1 MALLPILHYPDP
13 RLRQVSKPVEVFDDA
28 LLELVSDMGETMYE
42 APGVGLA
49 APQIGQ
55 FIRLLVYDPCATD
68 EEQRSLRVVI
78 NPEIL
83 FRDGAVVGEEGCLS
97 VPEYYGEVERA
108 ARITLRYQNVHGAV
122 VETELEDLEARI
134 VQHEMDHLDGVVF
147 LDRMGPIKRDLLKR
161 KIKKAI
167 KEGSYVPT

>member
-68 EEQRSLRVVI
+68 EEQRSRARDIHRRVGAD
-78 NPEIL
+78 EDADDQ
-83 FRDGAVVGEEGCLS
+83 RDRERRDDLSTEE
-97 VPEYYGEVERA
+97 EQRDE
-108 ARITLRYQNVHGAV
+108 
-122 VETELEDLEARI
+122 
-134 VQHEMDHLDGVVF
+134 HEQRRQPRD
-147 LDRMGPIKRDLLKR
+147 DRP
-161 KIKKAI
+161 
-167 KEGSYVPT
+167 